1 MDLSPDTVPVLA
13 FIAAAFLLAGFVK
26 GVIGLGLPTVSV
38 GLLSLVLPPAQA
50 AAILIVPSLVTNVWQ
65 ALGPRL
71 FVLLQRLWTMMLGI
85 CLGTYAG
92 SGLLTGEW
100 ARHASAALGLALVV
114 YALTGLTRLHLTVPP
129 RLEGW
134 LSPLIGFTT
143 GVVTGATGIFVI
155 PAVPYLQALG
165 FEKDELIQALGLAFL
180 VSTVALGL
188 SLTGGGVFGVSL
200 AGPSLLALAAA
211 LGGMVLG
218 QAARRR
224 VSPAAF
230 RRFFFWGLLVLGVHL
245 VVRGLL

>member
-1 MDLSPDTVPVLA
+1 
-13 FIAAAFLLAGFVK
+13 
-26 GVIGLGLPTVSV
+26 
-38 GLLSLVLPPAQA
+38 
-50 AAILIVPSLVTNVWQ
+50 
-65 ALGPRL
+65 
-71 FVLLQRLWTMMLGI
+71 
-85 CLGTYAG
+85 
-92 SGLLTGEW
+92 
-100 ARHASAALGLALVV
+100 VV

-134 LSPLIGFTT
+134 PSPLIGFTT

-165 FEKDELIQALGLAFL
+165 LEKDELIQALGLAFL

-188 SLTGGGVFGVSL
+188 SLTGGGVFGASL

-211 LGGMVLG
+211 LGGMGLG

-245 VVRGLL
+245 VARGLL